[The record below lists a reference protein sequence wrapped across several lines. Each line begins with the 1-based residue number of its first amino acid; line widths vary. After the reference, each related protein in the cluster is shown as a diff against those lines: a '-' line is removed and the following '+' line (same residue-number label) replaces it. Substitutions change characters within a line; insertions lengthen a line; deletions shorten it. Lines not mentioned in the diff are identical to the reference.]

1 MCPSPIH
8 DVGSTS
14 PASVPGRCPRVAETH
29 TGMVFLVGDKAYKVK
44 KPIVTDFLDFS
55 TVERRE
61 RACNRE
67 VTLNRR
73 LAPDSYLGVAHFTPP
88 ECGAAEPV
96 IVMRRYPDEWRLAT
110 KVLRGEPVE
119 QELSAVADLLVR
131 FHATAVRG
139 GQVDAQAQV
148 DAIAGRWQENL
159 TELAKFAGGIVPGL
173 SPDVV
178 VGEIDRLA
186 TRYIAGR
193 ARLFSS
199 RIGDRKIVDGHA
211 DLLADDIFCT
221 SGGPALLDCLEF
233 DDRLRYVDIADDA
246 AFLAMDLEFLG
257 RPDLGEYFLQQY
269 RKFSADAAGEDS
281 PASLQD
287 FYIAYRAVVRAKVD
301 CISHTQGDVDAAS
314 RAQRHL
320 EIAHRHLRAGAVRL
334 ILVGGGPGT
343 GKTTLARLLAERIG
357 AHVIS
362 TDDVRAEMVA
372 KGEIAGLAGVFGK
385 GLYTDEKVDAVYDA
399 VLHAAQLSLSSGH
412 SVILDGTWRD
422 ARHRDHARSL
432 AVETAAAMIEF
443 SCTATLATAVDRI
456 RSRTETTSQAT
467 PEIAAAL
474 AAERLKE
481 PWAQAHPVDM
491 TRPVEESVAEAQQIC
506 LLNC

>member
-1 MCPSPIH
+1 MCPAPIH
-8 DVGSTS
+8 NVGSTH
-14 PASVPGRCPRVAETH
+14 PKSVPELCPRVAETH

-55 TVERRE
+55 SVERRE
-61 RACNRE
+61 HACDRE

-73 LAPDSYLGVAHFTPP
+73 LAPDSYLGVAHFTAPGG
-88 ECGAAEPV
+88 GAAEPV
-96 IVMRRYPDEWRLAT
+96 IVMRRHSDECRLAT
-110 KVLRGEPVE
+110 KVLRAESVE

-131 FHATAVRG
+131 FHATALRG
-139 GQVDAQAQV
+139 GDVDAQARG

-159 TELAKFAGGIVPGL
+159 TELAKFAGGIGPGL
-173 SPDVV
+173 SPDV

-186 TRYIAGR
+186 TRYISGR
-193 ARLFSS
+193 AELFAS

-211 DLLADDIFCT
+211 DLLADDIFCLA
-221 SGGPALLDCLEF
+221 GGPALLDCLEF
-233 DDRLRYVDIADDA
+233 DDRLRYVDVIDDA

-257 RPDLGEYFLQQY
+257 RPDLGEYFLGQY
-269 RKFSADAAGEDS
+269 RKLSADAAGEG
-281 PASLQD
+281 PPTSLHD

-320 EIAHRHLRAGAVRL
+320 EIAHGHLRVGAVRL

-372 KGEIAGLAGVFGK
+372 KGEIAGVAGVFGK

-399 VLHAAQLSLSSGH
+399 VLRAAHLSLSSGH

-432 AVETAAAMIEF
+432 AVEASATMIEF
-443 SCTATLATAVDRI
+443 ACTARLATAVDRI

-474 AAERLKE
+474 AAEHLNE
-481 PWAQAHPVDM
+481 PWAHPHRVDM
-491 TRPVEESVAEAQQIC
+491 TRPVAESVAEAQQIC
-506 LLNC
+506 LINC

>member
-1 MCPSPIH
+1 MCPSPVH

-14 PASVPGRCPRVAETH
+14 PASAPELCPRVAETH

-61 RACNRE
+61 HACNRE
-67 VTLNRR
+67 VALNRR
-73 LAPDSYLGVAHFTPP
+73 LAPDSYLGVAHFTLPG
-88 ECGAAEPV
+88 CGAAEPV
-96 IVMRRYPDEWRLAT
+96 IVMRRYPDEWRLAA
-110 KVLRGEPVE
+110 KVLRGGPVE

-148 DAIAGRWQENL
+148 DAIAGRWQENV

-178 VGEIDRLA
+178 GEIGRLA

-193 ARLFSS
+193 ALLFSS

-211 DLLADDIFCT
+211 DLLADDIFCLA
-221 SGGPALLDCLEF
+221 GGPALLDCLEF
-233 DDRLRYVDIADDA
+233 DDRLRYIDVVDDA

-269 RKFSADAAGEDS
+269 RRFSAADGGEDS
-281 PASLQD
+281 PASLHD

-301 CISHTQGDVDAAS
+301 GISHTQGDADAAS

-357 AHVIS
+357 AHVVS

-372 KGEIAGLAGVFGK
+372 KGEIAGVAGEFGK
-385 GLYTDEKVDAVYDA
+385 GLYTDEKVDAVYDT
-399 VLHAAQLSLSSGH
+399 VLHAAHLSLSSGH

-422 ARHRDHARSL
+422 ARHREHARSL
-432 AVETAAAMIEF
+432 AVETSATVIEF

-474 AAERLKE
+474 AAEHLNE
-481 PWAQAHPVDM
+481 PWAHAHPVDM
-491 TRPVEESVAEAQQIC
+491 TRPVAESVAEAQQIC

>member
-8 DVGSTS
+8 DVGGT
-14 PASVPGRCPRVAETH
+14 PPVPEPELCPRVAETH
-29 TGMVFLVGDKAYKVK
+29 TGMVFLMGDKAYKVK

-61 RACNRE
+61 HACNRE
-67 VTLNRR
+67 VALNRR

-119 QELSAVADLLVR
+119 QDLSAVADLLVR
-131 FHATAVRG
+131 FHATAERG
-139 GQVDAQAQV
+139 GEVDAQAQV
-148 DAIAGRWQENL
+148 EAIAGRWQENV

-173 SPDVV
+173 SPDA

-193 ARLFSS
+193 ALLFSS
-199 RIGDRKIVDGHA
+199 RIGERKIVDGHA
-211 DLLADDIFCT
+211 DLLADDIFCL

-233 DDRLRYVDIADDA
+233 DDRLRYVDVVDDA

-281 PASLQD
+281 PASLHD

-301 CISHTQGDVDAAS
+301 CISHTQGDVGAAA

-362 TDDVRAEMVA
+362 TDDVRADMVA
-372 KGEIAGLAGVFGK
+372 RGEIAGVAGVFGK

-399 VLHAAQLSLSSGH
+399 VLRLAQLSLSSGYN
-412 SVILDGTWRD
+412 VILDGTWRD

-432 AVETAAAMIEF
+432 AVEAFATLIEF
-443 SCTATLATAVDRI
+443 SCTTTLTTAVERI
-456 RSRTETTSQAT
+456 RSRTETTSQVT

-474 AAERLKE
+474 SAERLKE
-481 PWAQAHPVDM
+481 PWVQAHQVDM